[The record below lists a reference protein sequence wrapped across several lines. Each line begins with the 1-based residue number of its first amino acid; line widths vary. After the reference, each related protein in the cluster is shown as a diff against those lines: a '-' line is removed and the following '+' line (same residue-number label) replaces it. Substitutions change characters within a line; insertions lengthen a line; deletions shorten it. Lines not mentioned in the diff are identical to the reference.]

1 VIRMSEA
8 ERVQAVKEKWENT
21 LSAIPG
27 VKGVGIANNH
37 ILVRVADQATAAKI
51 PKSIDGVEV
60 RVLIGSVRL
69 LDVYTGRYRPV
80 PGGVSIGNVNITA
93 GTLSC
98 LVKENNTGQLLG
110 LSNAHVMN
118 TPYGPLLGDPKGTPV
133 IQPGSYDGG
142 QVPDDTVGY
151 TYKWVTVKPPPT
163 PNLVD
168 CACFKPINT
177 AIVSDR
183 IIDVGLRPLNPVNPT
198 LNMKV
203 MKVGRTTGLT
213 HAKVSVVGANNQE
226 IEDGSGHLLATF
238 SDLFEVIV
246 PVAAPPDEEHRCVDG
261 SFGCGGDSGSLI
273 VEEDT
278 SLPVGLLFAGGYST
292 DKEGNVYNEILGCKA
307 TNVAKLLGVS
317 FLEPVTTAGLSFL
330 ASFSLTLLFSA
341 LLWPRGKK

>member
-1 VIRMSEA
+1 MSEA
-8 ERVQAVKEKWENT
+8 KRVQAEQVRAVKEKWQNT

-27 VKGVGIANNH
+27 VNSVGIANNH
-37 ILVRVADQATAAKI
+37 ILVRVADRATAAKI
-51 PKSIDGVEV
+51 PKTIDGVEV

-69 LDVYTGRYRPV
+69 LDAYTGRYRPV

-98 LVKENNTGQLLG
+98 LVKENKTGQLLG

-118 TPYGPLLGDPKGTPV
+118 TPYGPSPGDPKGTPV
-133 IQPGSYDGG
+133 VQPGSWDGG
-142 QVPDDTVGY
+142 QAPQDTVGY

-168 CACFKPINT
+168 CACFKPTNT

-183 IIDVGLRPLNPVNPT
+183 IIDVNLRPLNPVDPT

-213 HAKVSVVGANNQE
+213 HSKVSVVDVNGEQIGDA
-226 IEDGSGHLLATF
+226 SGTLLAVF
-238 SDLFEVIV
+238 NDVFEIHT
-246 PVAAPPDEEHRCVDG
+246 PIPALPTDHCAPG
-261 SFGCGGDSGSLI
+261 SFGCGGDSGSTIL
-273 VEEDT
+273 EEDT
-278 SLPVGLLFAGGYST
+278 SLPVGLLFAGGYAQ
-292 DKEGNVYNEILGCKA
+292 DEGTGQIYNIIVGCKA
-307 TNVAKLLGVS
+307 TNVAKLLDVS

-341 LLWPRGKK
+341 LLWPRK